1 MKYFDLSLDRFQV
14 WDGFF
19 VGFFSRVVI
28 SPFIHIVKI
37 LYKTVTK

>member
-19 VGFFSRVVI
+19 VGFLSFGQADAAFFVNE
-28 SPFIHIVKI
+28 
-37 LYKTVTK
+37 

>member
-28 SPFIHIVKI
+28 LPFIHIVKK